1 MTTETEI
8 TINDTEVLMKNISFL
23 EKMGGRKYTLAI
35 IIILLASALCWFAKI
50 SDSIYSLIEGD
61 LKTISISYNRYH
73 QLGSLLSACQLIEW
87 FLMLVFDRFGR
98 SLK

>member
-8 TINDTEVLMKNISFL
+8 TTNDTEVLMKNISFL

-50 SDSIYSLIEGD
+50 SDSIYSLIVV
-61 LKTISISYNRYH
+61 TAITTF
-73 QLGSLLSACQLIEW
+73 SAANVTQKITAN
-87 FLMLVFDRFGR
+87 
-98 SLK
+98 K